1 MTDIN
6 YIKHTLS
13 KYEELLAQRELVKM
27 EYESARKAIIPDNVQ
42 IDLLNLDEEFAPQL
56 QQADKVIE
64 DIKQILQAQ
73 VRAAGQRV
81 DGENIQAV
89 YRKPSWKIRD
99 LVKLLQLAIKTPEIM
114 ECLEQSDPS
123 ASVQPIR
130 RGE

>member
-1 MTDIN
+1 MTDTTH
-6 YIKHTLS
+6 IKHALS
-13 KYEELLAQRELVKM
+13 TYEDMLAQRELLKM
-27 EYESARKAIIPDNVQ
+27 EYESARKAIIPESVQ

-64 DIKQILQAQ
+64 DIKQILQTQ
-73 VRAAGQRV
+73 VRAAGKRV
-81 DGENIQAV
+81 DGEGIQVV
-89 YRKPSWKIRD
+89 YRKPQWKIRD

-130 RGE
+130 RGD